1 MSQKFSIFVHGIFT
15 SITYYEKNAFFN
27 LLLYIHGSNCM
38 GG

>member
-15 SITYYEKNAFFN
+15 TITYYEKNAFFN
-27 LLLYIHGSNCM
+27 LLLCIHGCNSM